1 MKSPSNFEDI
11 TMFTSLCLFFLDK
24 VPCTKNIKLKKYKT
38 SEGKKKDNQEI
49 KENIVP
55 PLVEK
60 LKVLHLKLNA
70 QEENGIMVVL
80 QAIDAA
86 GKDEAIS
93 YIFSNLNAQGLKVTS
108 FGKPTE
114 EDKKQDYLRRIHAG
128 EPNRGEVAILNR
140 SHYED
145 VIATKVHN
153 LLEDEHDDIFEQ
165 RYRQINDYE
174 RYLHENGFTVIK
186 FFFHMSKKE
195 QRDRLLS
202 RMKNPDKHWEFSI
215 SDVEERK
222 KWNQYQIAFEDMLNN
237 TSTRHSPWYILPA
250 DDEWHSRRIITEIMI
265 KVLEKIDPKFPKIS
279 GKDKKLL
286 DKYIKKLENE

>member
-1 MKSPSNFEDI
+1 MNVSDY
-11 TMFTSLCLFFLDK
+11 K
-24 VPCTKNIKLKKYKT
+24 VHHNANIKLKDHQC
-38 SEGKKKDNQEI
+38 SEGKKG
-49 KENIVP
+49 ENDYIEQNIIP

-60 LKVLHLKLNA
+60 LKELHLKLHA
-70 QEENGIMVVL
+70 EEKNGIMVVL

-153 LLEDEHDDIFEQ
+153 LLVDEHDDIFEQ
-165 RYRQINDYE
+165 RHRQTNYSE
-174 RYLHENGFTVIK
+174 RYIHENGITVIK
-186 FFFHMSKKE
+186 FFTHMSKKE

-222 KWNQYQIAFEDMLNN
+222 KWNQSQIAFEDMLNN
-237 TSTRHSPWYILPA
+237 TSTRHS
-250 DDEWHSRRIITEIMI
+250 
-265 KVLEKIDPKFPKIS
+265 
-279 GKDKKLL
+279 
-286 DKYIKKLENE
+286 

>member
-1 MKSPSNFEDI
+1 MKLSNY
-11 TMFTSLCLFFLDK
+11 K

-60 LKVLHLKLNA
+60 LKDLHLKLNA

-86 GKDEAIS
+86 GKDETIS

-186 FFFHMSKKE
+186 FFFNMSKKE